1 MRLLVQFPMNP
12 LSELRDIHLPP
23 APPLW
28 PPAPG
33 WWLISA
39 VAIALL
45 VLGVRFA
52 RMAWQRG
59 RPRRAAVR
67 AIEKLRGR
75 HDSGEA
81 ADVLTAELAILL
93 RRAAMNRHPRAQVA
107 GLTGHDWLKFL
118 DGDDDGHCFTDGVG
132 ACLATAPYARGST
145 VDLGALLTL
154 CERWVRRKA

>member
-45 VLGVRFA
+45 VLGVRLA

-93 RRAAMNRHPRAQVA
+93 RRAAMNRHPRARVA

-118 DGDDDGHCFTDGVG
+118 DGDDDGHCFTHGVG
-132 ACLATAPYARGST
+132 ACLATAPYAREST
-145 VDLGALLTL
+145 VDMGALLAL
-154 CERWVRRKA
+154 CEAWIRLNA

>member
-12 LSELRDIHLPP
+12 LSDLRDIHLPP
-23 APPLW
+23 PPPLW

-33 WWLISA
+33 WWVISV

-45 VLGVRFA
+45 VFSVRFA
-52 RMAWQRG
+52 RMAWRRG
-59 RPRRAAVR
+59 RPRRAAIR
-67 AIEKLRGR
+67 RIEELRCR

-81 ADVLTAELAILL
+81 TDILTAELAILL

-107 GLTGHDWLKFL
+107 GLTGHDWLSFL
-118 DGDDDGHCFTDGVG
+118 DGDDEGHCFTDGVG

-154 CERWVRRKA
+154 CETWVRRNA

>member
-132 ACLATAPYARGST
+132 AGLATAPYARGST

-154 CERWVRRKA
+154 CETWVRRNA

>member
-1 MRLLVQFPMNP
+1 MRLLAQLPMNP

-23 APPLW
+23 PPPWW

-33 WWLISA
+33 WWVVSV

-45 VLGVRFA
+45 VFGVRFA
-52 RMAWQRG
+52 RVAWRRG

-67 AIEKLRGR
+67 AIEELRSR
-75 HDSGEA
+75 YDSGEA
-81 ADVLTAELAILL
+81 TDILTAELAILL

-107 GLTGHDWLKFL
+107 GLTGHEWLKFL
-118 DGDDDGHCFTDGVG
+118 DGDGHRFTDGVG

-145 VDLGALLTL
+145 VDLSALLTL
-154 CERWVRRKA
+154 CETWVRRNA

>member
-23 APPLW
+23 APPWW

-33 WWLISA
+33 WWVVSV
-39 VAIALL
+39 VAMALL
-45 VLGVRFA
+45 VFGVRFA
-52 RMAWQRG
+52 RRAWRRG

-67 AIEKLRGR
+67 GIEKLRSR
-75 HDSGEA
+75 HHSGEA
-81 ADVLTAELAILL
+81 ADVLTAELATLV

-118 DGDDDGHCFTDGVG
+118 DGDDDDHCFTDGVG

-154 CERWVRRKA
+154 CETWVRRNA